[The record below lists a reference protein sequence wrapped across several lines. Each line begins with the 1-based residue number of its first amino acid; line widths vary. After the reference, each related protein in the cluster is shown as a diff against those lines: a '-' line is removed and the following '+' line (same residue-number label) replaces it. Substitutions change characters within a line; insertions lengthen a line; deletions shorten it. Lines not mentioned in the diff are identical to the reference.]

1 MKKIF
6 EIAKDLWINLSD
18 LDSKFQ
24 SHEKSLQ
31 KPVLYVFVKTN
42 FWLKPDGRF
51 FNFVLVDEIWL
62 KPKLESQTWN
72 SSLILKLETTR
83 CRESQ
88 STSM

>member
-42 FWLKPDGRF
+42 F
-51 FNFVLVDEIWL
+51 
-62 KPKLESQTWN
+62 
-72 SSLILKLETTR
+72 
-83 CRESQ
+83 
-88 STSM
+88 